1 MTSQNHPVAMI
12 TGGTRGIGS
21 GIYCWYKFDIPSIV
35 NIFLRIN
42 ATFFYSVIG
51 IAEMFAE
58 EGYDLILGFRENV
71 TAAEK
76 FKTQLLQKYKS
87 QNVKISFFNT

>member
-1 MTSQNHPVAMI
+1 MVLVQVFI
-12 TGGTRGIGS
+12 VGTNL
-21 GIYCWYKFDIPSIV
+21 IYLVLSI
-35 NIFLRIN
+35 FFYEL
-42 ATFFYSVIG
+42 TLHFFYSVIG

-87 QNVKISFFNT
+87 QNVKRSFFNT